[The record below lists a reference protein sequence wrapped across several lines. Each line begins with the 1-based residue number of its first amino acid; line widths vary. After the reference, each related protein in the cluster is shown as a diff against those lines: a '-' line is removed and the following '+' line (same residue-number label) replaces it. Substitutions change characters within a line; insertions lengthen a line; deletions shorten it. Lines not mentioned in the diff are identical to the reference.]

1 MESRKRFKAD
11 ISDKYIQ
18 AMFDKSRR
26 KRKQRT
32 IVNSDS
38 KAKATTNTVTSI
50 PSDMLVQFKVP
61 PRQRDIAKPENWI
74 VSHENKPSR
83 SEVLKAEKDR
93 ISDFVKNQQG
103 WSNAARNVKVATSKP
118 QSNPT
123 RRPLVPD
130 EENDDEFFG
139 QTSNPVKNSI
149 QIVRKNHSREFL
161 QSFFKR
167 ASLVS
172 AKKEVTSKC
181 S

>member
-32 IVNSDS
+32 IVNSDP
-38 KAKATTNTVTSI
+38 KVPTTSVIQSI
-50 PSDMLVQFKVP
+50 PSEMLVQSKIP
-61 PRQRDIAKPENWI
+61 PRKRDIAKPENWI

-83 SEVLKAEKDR
+83 SEVFKAEKCN
-93 ISDFVKNQQG
+93 INIMVKNQQG
-103 WSNAARNVKVATSKP
+103 WRLSAKKLESALSKS

-123 RRPLVPD
+123 CRPFVPD
-130 EENDDEFFG
+130 EENGDDFSG
-139 QTSNPVKNSI
+139 PSSHPSKNSA

-167 ASLVS
+167 ASLIS
-172 AKKEVTSKC
+172 AEKEVTSKC